1 MRDGVL
7 HCIVVDPV
15 AVSPFDTLCSMFCQP
30 VDSGGWWKWW
40 FRGSWVGW
48 VFAFDGYTELPEAG
62 SDPTDRSVGKHN
74 NGGQPPSQGLGRTPD
89 VSHF

>member
-1 MRDGVL
+1 MIRHELWWLYRMRDGVL

-62 SDPTDRSVGKHN
+62 SDGS
-74 NGGQPPSQGLGRTPD
+74 LAIE
-89 VSHF
+89 

>member
-1 MRDGVL
+1 M
-7 HCIVVDPV
+7 

-48 VFAFDGYTELPEAG
+48 VFAFDGYT
-62 SDPTDRSVGKHN
+62 
-74 NGGQPPSQGLGRTPD
+74 
-89 VSHF
+89 